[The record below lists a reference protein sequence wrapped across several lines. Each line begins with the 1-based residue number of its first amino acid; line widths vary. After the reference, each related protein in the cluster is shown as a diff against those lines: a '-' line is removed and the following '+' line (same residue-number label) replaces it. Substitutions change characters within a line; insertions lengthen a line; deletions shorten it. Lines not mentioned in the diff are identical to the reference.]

1 MKSKNKGMLKQD
13 VATDILLF
21 LFLYRIGNRFQ
32 KRPSFLNPMCGITIE
47 SVTEVKFLN
56 KVII

>member
-1 MKSKNKGMLKQD
+1 MLKQD
-13 VATDILLF
+13 VDDDILLF
-21 LFLYRIGNRFQ
+21 LSLYRVGNRFQ